1 MAAQRFFV
9 IGGEYSDTSFTEP
22 APGTT
27 LERHGPYDET
37 EARTVWRGL
46 TGKTVDNAMVRY
58 FLKGADEVNGK
69 IYLVV
74 GGEYADSAF
83 SQLAKGASLEVF
95 GPFEKW
101 EALGFWRG
109 VTGKTV
115 DNAMV
120 RYDIRKNYDPK
131 RDGAGSAPLPVAKNA
146 AGGAVTKW
154 IEIFTAPSIVFDFMA
169 DGANWPKF
177 AMRNLPALSADGV
190 GGWAVVS
197 SPAGWQRLEIKAD
210 RPRGII
216 DYVLIGRSGRPWS
229 IPARVV
235 QAGGGAVVTMTFS
248 RPEAMSEAEFQAGL
262 KNVDDELTTLKRVL
276 QG

>member
-1 MAAQRFFV
+1 F
-9 IGGEYSDTSFTEP
+9 E
-22 APGTT
+22 
-27 LERHGPYDET
+27 ET
-37 EARTVWRGL
+37 EARNLWRSL

-58 FLKGADEVNGK
+58 FLKSADEVNGK
-69 IYLVV
+69 IYWVV
-74 GGEYADSAF
+74 GGEYSDSTF
-83 SQLAKGASLEVF
+83 SQLAPGAALDVY

-131 RDGAGSAPLPVAKNA
+131 VHGAGAAPLPAAKNA

-154 IEIFTAPSIVFDFMA
+154 MEIASAPVTVFDFLA
-169 DGANWPKF
+169 DGSNWPKF
-177 AMRNLPALSADGV
+177 AMRNLPSVNQDG

-210 RPRGII
+210 RARGVL
-216 DYVLIGRSGRPWS
+216 DYTLIGRSGRPWS

-235 QAGGGAVVTMTFS
+235 PAGGGAVVMMTFS
-248 RPEAMSEAEFQAGL
+248 RPESMSEAEFQAGL
-262 KNVDDELTTLKRVL
+262 KNVDDEFAALKKIL
-276 QG
+276 Q